1 MYADAHRDL
10 LVDGATAAEDDGTAA
25 SDTARQPPSLPR
37 VLAVFR
43 NPAEQVCGRL
53 TRKGQVRGGGACV
66 DAIAELPHPPPPLP
80 PAASAEERA
89 ARALAST
96 RSRARWKALAAHGR
110 SGSGACKVAA
120 FVSQVLRPGHT
131 GVSRSAMRANRV
143 PTLLIVRASKTVGD
157 HAFVYVY
164 SSVAHALTGAH
175 HQSLPAVS
183 AVPRTAV
190 TVAVSQLLLRRAR
203 A

>member
-89 ARALAST
+89 RRLQQLTAGGGAGLDASGKKG
-96 RSRARWKALAAHGR
+96 KAKKAAKAKAEKKG
-110 SGSGACKVAA
+110 
-120 FVSQVLRPGHT
+120 
-131 GVSRSAMRANRV
+131 
-143 PTLLIVRASKTVGD
+143 
-157 HAFVYVY
+157 
-164 SSVAHALTGAH
+164 
-175 HQSLPAVS
+175 
-183 AVPRTAV
+183 
-190 TVAVSQLLLRRAR
+190 QLSELRRMAS
-203 A
+203 AKSTLVLE